1 MIGDPWQPPAPDGP
15 RIPDTMHTQLFRIV
29 TNTVMA
35 QPNSY
40 THAVVNS
47 IIAAGWRPPPTRE
60 PHGCAC
66 PCHRPK

>member
-1 MIGDPWQPPAPDGP
+1 MTADPWPPPPAGP
-15 RIPDTMHTQLFRIV
+15 RLADTLHTELFRIV
-29 TNTVMA
+29 TTAVESR
-35 QPNSY
+35 PNSY

-47 IIAAGWRPPPTRE
+47 IIAAGWRPPPKGE